1 MNLKDNFVSKFVAK
15 KANEASKLAKKI
27 LKPVKKFFKTIGVK
41 ISITVNGEPQ
51 KGDDENSAQRESQ
64 EKTQDTKFKDG
75 TQETK
80 TSGEENHGEESSKE
94 SEKERK
100 KSDDETIN
108 KEAAAEKESE
118 EKPRKEKLS
127 KKKKSLNQ
135 EEYAESSSFKQITL
149 TTFLSILDI
158 VASLV
163 FMVAVVVAIKP
174 SLLTDEIS
182 KPLYNYSSFV
192 GKIGDALVKIKITE
206 SSLPKNVEAAQHY
219 LVGICLVV
227 FGVLKICVLLAA
239 QSGTKKVI
247 SVLTLAMT
255 YLAWFLTGDKFLL
268 FLIFV
273 LLLHIIFEYSCGF
286 SSALIFIKL
295 GFVVLASIVVYV
307 VLHFAFSEKLAAMAA
322 EIFEALKLPDLPW
335 W

>member
-1 MNLKDNFVSKFVAK
+1 MNLKDNFIAKFVTK
-15 KANEASKLAKKI
+15 KANETSKLAKKI

-51 KGDDENSAQRESQ
+51 KGGDENSAQRESQ
-64 EKTQDTKFKDG
+64 EKTQNTKSKDG
-75 TQETK
+75 AQETK
-80 TSGEENHGEESSKE
+80 TSGEENRGEESSKE

-108 KEAAAEKESE
+108 KETAAEKESE

-127 KKKKSLNQ
+127 KKKKSLAQ

-182 KPLYNYSSFV
+182 KPLYNYSFFCWKNRRRFGKNKNHGIQSAKECRGGATLSCRNLPRSFWCFEN
-192 GKIGDALVKIKITE
+192 LR
-206 SSLPKNVEAAQHY
+206 P
-219 LVGICLVV
+219 
-227 FGVLKICVLLAA
+227 FG
-239 QSGTKKVI
+239 GTKRNKK
-247 SVLTLAMT
+247 S
-255 YLAWFLTGDKFLL
+255 
-268 FLIFV
+268 
-273 LLLHIIFEYSCGF
+273 HF
-286 SSALIFIKL
+286 SFDARDDIPRLVF
-295 GFVVLASIVVYV
+295 
-307 VLHFAFSEKLAAMAA
+307 
-322 EIFEALKLPDLPW
+322 D
-335 W
+335 

>member
-1 MNLKDNFVSKFVAK
+1 MNLKDNFVANFVTK

-27 LKPVKKFFKTIGVK
+27 LKPVKKIFKTIGVK

-51 KGDDENSAQRESQ
+51 KGSDENSAQRESQ
-64 EKTQDTKFKDG
+64 EKTQDTKSKDD

-80 TSGEENHGEESSKE
+80 TSGEESSKE

-108 KEAAAEKESE
+108 KETAAEKESE

-127 KKKKSLNQ
+127 KKKKSLAQ
-135 EEYAESSSFKQITL
+135 EECAESSSFKQITL
-149 TTFLSILDI
+149 TTFLSILDL

-206 SSLPKNVEAAQHY
+206 SSLPKNVEVAQHY

-295 GFVVLASIVVYV
+295 GFVVLASIAVYV
-307 VLHFAFSEKLAAMAA
+307 VLHFAFSETLAAKAA
-322 EIFEALKLPDLPW
+322 EIFDALKLPDLPW

>member
-1 MNLKDNFVSKFVAK
+1 MNLKDNFVANFVTK

-51 KGDDENSAQRESQ
+51 KDGDENSAQRESQ
-64 EKTQDTKFKDG
+64 EKTQDTKSKDD

-80 TSGEENHGEESSKE
+80 TSGEESSKE

-108 KEAAAEKESE
+108 KETAAEKKSE

-127 KKKKSLNQ
+127 KKKKSLAQ
-135 EEYAESSSFKQITL
+135 EECAESSSFKQITL
-149 TTFLSILDI
+149 TTFLSILDL

-163 FMVAVVVAIKP
+163 FMVAVVVAMKP

-182 KPLYNYSSFV
+182 EPLYNYSSFV

-206 SSLPKNVEAAQHY
+206 SSLPKNVEVAQHY

-307 VLHFAFSEKLAAMAA
+307 VLHFAFSETLAAKAA
-322 EIFEALKLPDLPW
+322 EIFDALKLPDLPW